1 MLTALLSFGVPL
13 LLSHLGVS
21 LGAPALAGLFGA
33 RVATAAG
40 AAGARKLAAVGVRKI
55 IAHIAAGHDVTPDQ
69 RAWLDA
75 NRQELYLPPKFDPDA
90 SAGPDLYTAP
100 RT

>member
-33 RVATAAG
+33 RAATAAG
-40 AAGARKLAAVGVRKI
+40 SAGAKLAAAGVKRI
-55 IAHIAAGHDVTPDQ
+55 IEHIAAGRDVTPEQ

-75 NRQELYLPPKFDPDA
+75 NRQELYLPPKCDPDA